1 MILEFNVSFSSTIIN
16 YDPISCI
23 ERCAMENKVDMILD
37 YFLQHQLIFN
47 FIKINEIEMMVDSID
62 IARKNNK
69 TIFIAG
75 NGGSATTASHFA
87 TDIGIGSLT
96 RANPVRAISLCDNA
110 AVITAIANDID
121 YSSIFEKQLQLLGAK
136 GDLLLVISASGN
148 SINLI
153 KAVEMANEMGIAA
166 YSLTGF
172 NGGKLKE
179 ITQGRN
185 IHIETPKGTY
195 GLVED
200 AHLAICHVITE
211 CIRSIK

>member
-1 MILEFNVSFSSTIIN
+1 MKN
-16 YDPISCI
+16 
-23 ERCAMENKVDMILD
+23 RVDMISD
-37 YFLQHQLIFN
+37 YFLQHQSIFD

-69 TIFIAG
+69 TVFIAG

-96 RANPVRAISLCDNA
+96 RANPVRAISLCDNS
-110 AVITAIANDID
+110 AVVTAIANDID
-121 YSSIFEKQLQLLGAK
+121 YSSIFEQQLQLLGAK
-136 GDLLLVISASGN
+136 DDLLLVISASGN

-153 KAVEMANEMGIAA
+153 KAVEMANAMGIIS

-172 NGGKLKE
+172 DGGKLKE
-179 ITQGRN
+179 ITKGKN